1 MYIYLLSVSSLK
13 FYSFNI
19 LILVFDIVDV
29 PSSSFCAFRYSNK
42 NTSFCFMYST
52 FDIVDDFTPP
62 EFFIIKLF
70 FPLYLVFDTVE
81 QYAPGFK
88 ESVVGRDILTPP
100 DLERV
105 FGLTG
110 GVIVT

>member
-1 MYIYLLSVSSLK
+1 M
-13 FYSFNI
+13 N
-19 LILVFDIVDV
+19 
-29 PSSSFCAFRYSNK
+29 
-42 NTSFCFMYST
+42 ST
-52 FDIVDDFTPP
+52 FDIVDNFTPP

-70 FPLYLVFDTVE
+70 VPLYSVFDTVE